1 MNNGGEQQDIIQLSF
16 SSALGEYLERVRE
29 LGAMEG
35 PDGAVD
41 ISPTLR
47 PVLEAMHHLLA
58 GGEVEVRIVRGGQ
71 QDIFQDLQQRAV
83 QATTETNAINQV
95 TGKVV
100 VTAV

>member
-1 MNNGGEQQDIIQLSF
+1 MNNGGEQQGIIQLSF

-35 PDGAVD
+35 PEGAID

>member
-1 MNNGGEQQDIIQLSF
+1 MNNGSDQQGVVQLSF
-16 SSALGEYLERVRE
+16 SSALGEYLERVSE

-35 PDGAVD
+35 PAGAVE

-47 PVLEAMHHLLA
+47 PVLEAMHHVLA

-71 QDIFQDLQQRAV
+71 QDIFQELQKRAE
-83 QATTETNAINQV
+83 QATMETNALNQEQ
-95 TGKVV
+95 GKLV